1 MTLEPCRNAPPGH
14 IVRDVMEARG
24 WGVHDLAAAIGLS
37 EQQIDLILRG
47 KKEGRITPKV
57 AGKLADVF
65 GVSRDFWLKL
75 EFNYRQ
81 RLGERHGVSDSP

>member
-1 MTLEPCRNAPPGH
+1 MTTEPYRNVPPGH
-14 IVRDVMEARG
+14 IVRDEMEARG
-24 WGVHDLAAAIGLS
+24 WGVHDLAAATELS

-47 KKEGRITPKV
+47 KKEGRITPKI

-65 GVSRDFWLKL
+65 GVSRDIWLKL

-81 RLGERHGVSDSP
+81 QLGERRDVSDSP